1 MKVSATLW
9 FCLKLIFLLIGQ
21 MWESH
26 SNGRKLL
33 QRRPPHHQLVSC
45 SSNKPDPPPMY
56 YVPLSCVC
64 FWKERRT
71 WKQRLHDSTSLITAV
86 SYIGII
92 SQLFITTQPTCTV
105 QLIEPQWLLMEGG
118 VTMWIHHCN
127 SPRPPSRAIPMLP
140 SLPPSL
146 TLLDRWAKQVLR
158 QLWTSEKCH
167 QKIFSSHIFAF
178 HWLDALNPF
187 MMSK

>member
-1 MKVSATLW
+1 MKVSTAIW
-9 FCLKLIFLLIGQ
+9 FCLNIQTTDLKLIFLLIGQ
-21 MWESH
+21 MWEFH

-33 QRRPPHHQLVSC
+33 QRMPHHHRLVS
-45 SSNKPDPPPMY
+45 KPDPPT
-56 YVPLSCVC
+56 YVACAIVMRWHL
-64 FWKERRT
+64 KERRT

-146 TLLDRWAKQVLR
+146 TLQYNFSIDEQN
-158 QLWTSEKCH
+158 SFCDNFGH
-167 QKIFSSHIFAF
+167 Q
-178 HWLDALNPF
+178 
-187 MMSK
+187 

>member
-1 MKVSATLW
+1 
-9 FCLKLIFLLIGQ
+9 

-33 QRRPPHHQLVSC
+33 QRRPPHHQLVSS
-45 SSNKPDPPPMY
+45 SSNKPDPPP
-56 YVPLSCVC
+56 YVLRAIVMRLLL
-64 FWKERRT
+64 KERRT

-127 SPRPPSRAIPMLP
+127 SPAPLPGPYLCFLAFRLHWPFSIDEQNRFCDNFGHQKNANRKFPLLISLP
-140 SLPPSL
+140 SI
-146 TLLDRWAKQVLR
+146 D
-158 QLWTSEKCH
+158 WT
-167 QKIFSSHIFAF
+167 
-178 HWLDALNPF
+178 P
-187 MMSK
+187 